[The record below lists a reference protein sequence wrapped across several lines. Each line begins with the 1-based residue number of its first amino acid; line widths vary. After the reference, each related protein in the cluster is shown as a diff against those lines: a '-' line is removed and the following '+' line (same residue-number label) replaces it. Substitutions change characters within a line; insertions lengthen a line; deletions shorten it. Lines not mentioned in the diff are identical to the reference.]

1 MHPVSRDSI
10 IINSIFFDGE
20 IAVNPR
26 QTVYSDTLFA
36 MIIASTIIAILKQF
50 SSVLQSDGIMARQ
63 NC

>member
-20 IAVNPR
+20 IAVKPR
-26 QTVYSDTLFA
+26 QTVYFDSLFSV
-36 MIIASTIIAILKQF
+36 IIASKIIAIKQF

>member
-20 IAVNPR
+20 ISVKPR
-26 QTVYSDTLFA
+26 QTVYFDSLFSV
-36 MIIASTIIAILKQF
+36 IIASKIIAIKQF

>member
-20 IAVNPR
+20 IAVNPG
-26 QTVYSDTLFA
+26 QIVYFDSLFSV
-36 MIIASTIIAILKQF
+36 IIASKIIAIKQF

>member
-10 IINSIFFDGE
+10 IINSIFFDCE
-20 IAVNPR
+20 ISVKPR
-26 QTVYSDTLFA
+26 QTVYFDFLFSV
-36 MIIASTIIAILKQF
+36 IIASKIIAIKQF